1 MRDSSI
7 RFSGEVSTRRVCHT
21 VLDTVS
27 HGLGVENKYRH
38 CERSEFTPEAIQLNV
53 GQVCPTYKKYMF
65 LLPQGEKV
73 SEARMRVILDTPHP
87 PFRHPLPQGARGIT
101 CPTRHAELAPTSI
114 NANKTDRIRIK
125 FGITRLRVG
134 VETPTYNLREVL
146 SRMEKINTRHAELV
160 SASYQLVVI
169 RPVGQILN
177 NLKITDKCP
186 YFLRFQNDTLNTSLN
201 KPFNLTWRAN
211 PC

>member
-1 MRDSSI
+1 MRTDDVKLVRIANRLSI
-7 RFSGEVSTRRVCHT
+7 LWQSHKCETLGAWSKSKTGKNFLATKELRNSGE
-21 VLDTVS
+21 
-27 HGLGVENKYRH
+27 GLIVDKFSSLEVEKKYRH

-53 GQVCPTYKKYMF
+53 GLVNPTYN
-65 LLPQGEKV
+65 
-73 SEARMRVILDTPHP
+73 S
-87 PFRHPLPQGARGIT
+87 
-101 CPTRHAELAPTSI
+101 
-114 NANKTDRIRIK
+114 DRFRIK
-125 FGITRLRVG
+125 FGIT
-134 VETPTYNLREVL
+134 
-146 SRMEKINTRHAELV
+146 INRNNFPFSTFNFQFFAGARGIACPTRHAELV

-201 KPFNLTWRAN
+201 KPFNSTWRAN

>member
-1 MRDSSI
+1 
-7 RFSGEVSTRRVCHT
+7 
-21 VLDTVS
+21 
-27 HGLGVENKYRH
+27 
-38 CERSEFTPEAIQLNV
+38 
-53 GQVCPTYKKYMF
+53 
-65 LLPQGEKV
+65 
-73 SEARMRVILDTPHP
+73 MRVILDTPHP

-101 CPTRHAELAPTSI
+101 CPTRHAEPDTTSI
-114 NANKTDRIRIK
+114 NANKTDRFRIK
-125 FGITRLRVG
+125 FGITINRNNFPF
-134 VETPTYNLREVL
+134 PTFNFQFFAGARG
-146 SRMEKINTRHAELV
+146 IACPTRHAELV

-201 KPFNLTWRAN
+201 KPFNSTWRAN

>member
-1 MRDSSI
+1 
-7 RFSGEVSTRRVCHT
+7 VCHT
-21 VLDTVS
+21 ALDAVS
-27 HGLGVENKYRH
+27 QCLGVEKKYRH

-53 GQVCPTYKKYMF
+53 GQVCPTYKKYKF
-65 LLPQGEKV
+65 L
-73 SEARMRVILDTPHP
+73 
-87 PFRHPLPQGARGIT
+87 LPQGARGIA
-101 CPTRHAELAPTSI
+101 CP
-114 NANKTDRIRIK
+114 
-125 FGITRLRVG
+125 
-134 VETPTYNLREVL
+134 
-146 SRMEKINTRHAELV
+146 TRHAELV

-201 KPFNLTWRAN
+201 KPFNSTWRAN